1 MPTSYSFSFYTFD
14 PANPPSLNTVVNP
27 VTLAV
32 IDQNDNG
39 VIGTSEGDTIGG
51 FTVTSVWMGDTVT
64 MLINGQSVTI
74 TGVTFYLSG
83 APAVFMPTDG
93 TVLTTGSFLSSTFVN
108 TSTQFGLPPIPC
120 FVAGTL
126 IFTAEGARPVESLQ
140 PGDLIL
146 TRDSGMRPLR
156 WIGKVTV
163 DGRGRFAPVRFMAGS
178 YGNTRPLLVSPNHR
192 MLVTGWRA
200 EIHFGDREILV
211 PAKALLNG
219 DTVCVQPCDQVTY
232 VHLLMDRHEVIFA
245 EGAATETLHPGDYLM
260 AGASSTSAEILE
272 LFPELSNGL
281 GGDGWKTVRSVAKS
295 REASLLV
302 A

>member
-1 MPTSYSFSFYTFD
+1 MPTNYSFTFYTVD
-14 PANPPSLNTVVNP
+14 PGNAPSRNTTLNPATLTVV
-27 VTLAV
+27 
-32 IDQNDNG
+32 DSNDNG
-39 VIGTSEGDTIGG
+39 VIGTSQGDTVGG
-51 FTVTSVWMGDTVT
+51 FAVTSVWVGDRVTVR
-64 MLINGQSVTI
+64 INGQNVTI
-74 TGVTFYLSG
+74 TGVTFYRLG

-93 TVLTTGSFLSSTFVN
+93 TILATGRFQSSTFVN
-108 TSTQFGLPPIPC
+108 TSTQYSLPPIPC

-126 IFTAEGARPVESLQ
+126 IFTAKGARPVESLQ
-140 PGDLIL
+140 VGDLIL

-156 WIGKVTV
+156 WTGSVTV
-163 DGRGRFAPVRFMAGS
+163 SGQGRFAPVHFMAES
-178 YGNTRPLLVSPNHR
+178 IGNTRPLSVSPNHR

-211 PAKALLNG
+211 PAKALING
-219 DTVCVQPCDQVTY
+219 DTIRAHPCTSVTY

-272 LFPELSNGL
+272 LFPELRTEH
-281 GGDGWKTVRSVAKS
+281 GGDRWKTARSVAKS
-295 REASLLV
+295 HEAALLV